1 MVGAGAGSEFA
12 TWLLRRADFKGL
24 YTLAGIVD
32 DSPKKQGQRFDGV
45 RVLGTTADIPAIV
58 RRHDIGVIFYAISR
72 ISEADNR
79 RILETCR
86 QHGHTPGHAAGYARD
101 DPYASCRRDVSAED
115 VA

>member
-32 DSPKKQGQRFDGV
+32 DAPAKQGQRFDGV
-45 RVLGTTADIPAIV
+45 RVLGTTADIPGIV
-58 RRHDIGVIFYAISR
+58 RRHDIGVIFYAISK
-72 ISEADNR
+72 ISETDNR

-86 QHGHTPGHAAGYARD
+86 ETGKHLVMLPDVLETIHTQL
-101 DPYASCRRDVSAED
+101 RRDVSLRCRN
-115 VA
+115 